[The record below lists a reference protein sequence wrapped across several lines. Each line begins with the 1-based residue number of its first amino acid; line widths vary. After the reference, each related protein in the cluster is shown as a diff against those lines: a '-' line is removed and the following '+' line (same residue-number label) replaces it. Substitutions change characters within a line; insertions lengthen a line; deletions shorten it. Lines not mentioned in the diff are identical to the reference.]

1 MLRYNKPLIL
11 KTDSSQPTNQKNK
24 SKLNKLDYDTVKT
37 LAAEEHSKPSIG
49 TLPQRKSNRRLP
61 KSK

>member
-11 KTDSSQPTNQKNK
+11 KTESAPPVNEKKK

-37 LAAEEHSKPSIG
+37 LASNPAEQPNIKTTPTH
-49 TLPQRKSNRRLP
+49 TLNRRPL
-61 KSK
+61 KR